1 MPRGNVDN
9 LINNDDLTPEQRRES
24 ASRAGKASGEARRRK
39 REMKKTLESLL
50 EMQATN
56 KNKRAFE
63 KLGYE
68 ADKLTNEQ
76 ALALS
81 LIAKSISGDTR
92 AASLVIDILGER
104 HSDQMKER
112 ELELKEQQA
121 NDMENEAIAR
131 LDGILEGLKRNAVS
145 SDEETE

>member
-1 MPRGNVDN
+1 MPRGNIDN

-76 ALALS
+76 ALAMS

-121 NDMENEAIAR
+121 NDMKNEAIAR

>member
-1 MPRGNVDN
+1 MPRGNIDN
-9 LINNDDLTPEQRRES
+9 LINNDDLTPEERRES

-121 NDMENEAIAR
+121 NDMKNEAIAR